1 MLLRP
6 SPRRIAK
13 IFTKMMTTQ
22 THTPRLMLLDP
33 NKYPA
38 TGLKKHPN
46 LPPRENFWLLTP
58 YILMEISS
66 DEDMDDLMLPTLD
79 QMTPLVNRLI
89 RYFKSFDTFISKL
102 ENIGYLNPNKGSRLP
117 SLHLLRCLSHAGNHD
132 LLVHTYH
139 HLVKFH
145 AFIPNTFASNLYMDS
160 LFTTGQTQF
169 AFSVFKQIKSPNFF
183 TFDIALFHVSHLN
196 DIANISHV
204 LTHML
209 RMSYYPCDDN
219 FNKLLYSL
227 CEINT
232 MPQVYQLLS
241 LMVVK
246 LGIEMDVSVWTL
258 LVTKFIE
265 LEILNEMNAMLSD
278 GFVLDDKGSCV
289 AHIHAVCDEVR
300 NVAASGVFH
309 IPDCDYQAC
318 HI

>member
-1 MLLRP
+1 
-6 SPRRIAK
+6 
-13 IFTKMMTTQ
+13 
-22 THTPRLMLLDP
+22 
-33 NKYPA
+33 
-38 TGLKKHPN
+38 
-46 LPPRENFWLLTP
+46 
-58 YILMEISS
+58 
-66 DEDMDDLMLPTLD
+66 MLPALD
-79 QMTPLVNRLI
+79 QMTPHVNRLI
-89 RYFKSFDTFISKL
+89 RHFKSFDTIISKL
-102 ENIGYLNPNKGSRLP
+102 ENIGYLKSNTDSYLP
-117 SLHLLRCLSHAGNHD
+117 CLHLLRCLSHAGNHD

-145 AFIPNTFASNLYMDS
+145 AFVPNTFASNLFMDS

-169 AFSVFKQIKSPNFF
+169 AFSVFKQINSPTFF

-209 RMSYYPCDDN
+209 RMSYYPSHDT
-219 FNKLLYSL
+219 FNKLLSSL
-227 CEINT
+227 CEINA
-232 MPQVYQLLS
+232 MPQVYQLLG